1 MLRKEVMN
9 SEGAC
14 EPSEPRDTDFHVDPR
29 EQGAGCAGR
38 VQPGSWWG
46 RRPEHP
52 VLQPGQVRAPVQQ
65 TGQGQVQVAAA
76 WEGPAGGCGPPG
88 PEEDMARDA
97 GGGHAGSQEAEDGS
111 EPAVSRLERESGR
124 PRAMSRS
131 RPGTGRQSAG
141 ISVGTVCRPGCVES

>member
-52 VLQPGQVRAPVQQ
+52 R
-65 TGQGQVQVAAA
+65 AAA
-76 WEGPAGGCGPPG
+76 GPGAGTCAAGGAGTGAGGGHLGRAGWRVWAAGPGWCGPPG

-111 EPAVSRLERESGR
+111 
-124 PRAMSRS
+124 
-131 RPGTGRQSAG
+131 
-141 ISVGTVCRPGCVES
+141 

>member
-1 MLRKEVMN
+1 MG
-9 SEGAC
+9 SQAGASRAAAG
-14 EPSEPRDTDFHVDPR
+14 P
-29 EQGAGCAGR
+29 GAGTCAAD
-38 VQPGSWWG
+38 
-46 RRPEHP
+46 
-52 VLQPGQVRAPVQQ
+52 RAG
-65 TGQGQVQVAAA
+65 TG
-76 WEGPAGGCGPPG
+76 AGGSRLGRAGWRVWAAGPGWCGPPG